1 MECYRVEI
9 PDGVRVMGA
18 TAAGH
23 PSAVLPG
30 EYLVHRLR
38 AKGAPSDTPA
48 VLRFVGADALGRDVH
63 VPLDVVQGLVAGSS
77 MASECSGRARD
88 LAEAA

>member
-9 PDGVRVMGA
+9 PEGVRVIGT
-18 TAAGH
+18 TAAGL

-38 AKGAPSDTPA
+38 PKGIPSGTPA
-48 VLRFVGADALGRDVH
+48 VLRFVGADAQGRDVH
-63 VPLDVVQGLVAGSS
+63 VPLEAVQGLLERCRMPDERPGAVPGFV
-77 MASECSGRARD
+77 
-88 LAEAA
+88 EAA